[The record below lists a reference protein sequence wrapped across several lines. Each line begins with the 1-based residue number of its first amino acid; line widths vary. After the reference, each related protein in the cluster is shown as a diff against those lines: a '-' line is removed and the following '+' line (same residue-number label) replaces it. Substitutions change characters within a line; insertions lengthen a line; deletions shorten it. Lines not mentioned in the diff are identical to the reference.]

1 MSDAGQDIPGKW
13 ADNFEDLASPV
24 SGSEYDGA
32 FADSIKDLFSKI
44 LQEPVSSC
52 ASITVE
58 EGNDAIMSLKAKKVS
73 GNDEVDAEHLIF
85 GDFHPEEHLAHM
97 YLSLGISP
105 VCSNLELPFLFLTVM
120 TTISLSQTTIVGYE
134 FFLTSKFLTRLFS

>member
-13 ADNFEDLASPV
+13 ADNFEDLASP
-24 SGSEYDGA
+24 GSEYDRA

-73 GNDEVDAEHLIF
+73 GNDEVDVEHLIF
-85 GDFHPEEHLAHM
+85 GDFHPEEPSCSYVLVSGDIPS
-97 YLSLGISP
+97 LFQLGIAIP
-105 VCSNLELPFLFLTVM
+105 IPNGHDNNLSVPNNYRG
-120 TTISLSQTTIVGYE
+120 I
-134 FFLTSKFLTRLFS
+134 